1 MNNFSGRVNTVVYE
15 NEDFKILKVLL
26 DGDKKALPVI
36 VKGNFYDNIAIGTW
50 ISFEADW
57 VNDNKYGKQL
67 SVTRY
72 PVPVSNW
79 TEEKILSAL
88 TAQGVSMFARTVLE
102 MYCSS
107 NNVKLFDLL
116 NNGDLSSVE
125 KLKED
130 QQDFVIGRWN
140 FIRAHLETT
149 TYLYDLGLSTSVIA
163 SIWKTIGSDIE
174 EVINQDPWILV
185 RAAGISFIEADRIAE
200 KLGVSLDNKNRINGA
215 ILSVVKTETSQ
226 GDLYIPLSNLID
238 LVRNLTRTSINN
250 EDFSD
255 AIKDL
260 VHKKSIVAHKS
271 ETQGVCVYLKHNYDM
286 ETYCTEQLVERLN
299 TPIEIQSYKKS
310 LENVGFVVEEVIRQ
324 GGELNKIA
332 EACVNNWSQ
341 GNHITLTETQ
351 KQASISILTSKVSV
365 LTGLPGTGKTTTLQ
379 SVVSVLKDAGIPFLL
394 CAPTGIAAKRLS
406 SVTGCEAMTVHRA
419 FGAKGR
425 IEEEED
431 LASYTGV
438 IKTARK
444 QGFDESLK
452 QEWGFDEENPHPAK
466 FIIVDESSMLDL
478 HMLYRLLLGTRK
490 DCHVVFV
497 GDPYQLP
504 SVGSGDILR
513 DLVSTKL
520 FNHTHLDEIF
530 RQENTSGI
538 VLAAH
543 DTHHGVMPTIDN
555 KDFVLFASSSQMD
568 AQIKILQVSQ
578 KLYNSRYNFQVL
590 SPRHNGEAGVTA
602 LNESLRQTLNPPSYT
617 VPEVRLGNAV
627 VREGDRVMTIKND
640 YLKGVYNGDVGK
652 VSYIDK
658 KAKEI
663 EVKIHE
669 GTNVP
674 PSVIRYSF
682 QEATQVL
689 RLAYA
694 QTVHKSQGQ
703 EYDIIVLPLLN
714 SFSLQLQR
722 NLFYTAIT
730 RAKKKVFIIGE
741 QSAILKAVTND
752 KANKRFTILDERLVT
767 VYKEQP
773 ITME

>member
-1 MNNFSGRVNTVVYE
+1 
-15 NEDFKILKVLL
+15 
-26 DGDKKALPVI
+26 
-36 VKGNFYDNIAIGTW
+36 
-50 ISFEADW
+50 
-57 VNDNKYGKQL
+57 
-67 SVTRY
+67 
-72 PVPVSNW
+72 
-79 TEEKILSAL
+79 
-88 TAQGVSMFARTVLE
+88 
-102 MYCSS
+102 
-107 NNVKLFDLL
+107 
-116 NNGDLSSVE
+116 
-125 KLKED
+125 
-130 QQDFVIGRWN
+130 
-140 FIRAHLETT
+140 
-149 TYLYDLGLSTSVIA
+149 
-163 SIWKTIGSDIE
+163 
-174 EVINQDPWILV
+174 
-185 RAAGISFIEADRIAE
+185 
-200 KLGVSLDNKNRINGA
+200 
-215 ILSVVKTETSQ
+215 
-226 GDLYIPLSNLID
+226 
-238 LVRNLTRTSINN
+238 
-250 EDFSD
+250 
-255 AIKDL
+255 
-260 VHKKSIVAHKS
+260 
-271 ETQGVCVYLKHNYDM
+271 
-286 ETYCTEQLVERLN
+286 
-299 TPIEIQSYKKS
+299 
-310 LENVGFVVEEVIRQ
+310 
-324 GGELNKIA
+324 
-332 EACVNNWSQ
+332 
-341 GNHITLTETQ
+341 
-351 KQASISILTSKVSV
+351 
-365 LTGLPGTGKTTTLQ
+365 
-379 SVVSVLKDAGIPFLL
+379 
-394 CAPTGIAAKRLS
+394 
-406 SVTGCEAMTVHRA
+406 MTVHRA

-425 IEEEED
+425 IEEDED

-438 IKTARK
+438 IKTAKK

-452 QEWGFDEENPHPAK
+452 QEWGFDEENPHPAQ

-513 DLVSTKL
+513 DLVSTNV

-530 RQENTSGI
+530 RQQNTSGI

-555 KDFVLFASSSQMD
+555 KDFVLFASGSQKD
-568 AQIKILQVSQ
+568 AQDKIVQVSK

-652 VSYIDK
+652 VSFIDK

-669 GTNVP
+669 GTDVP
-674 PSVIRYSF
+674 PSVVRYSF

-741 QSAILKAVTND
+741 QGAILKAVTND
-752 KANKRFTILDERLVT
+752 KANKRFTLLDERIIT